1 MAGRRPIHLRRL
13 LYEKVLELRELGL
26 SYREIRREVFEECGE
41 HLSKSI
47 ISDWVNQVHTPY
59 GDGLGRTGED
69 RRAHKLK
76 PCPELAYVIGAA
88 IGDGYVNFVADDYK
102 YLVILSVTDYD
113 FVAEFGRCAE
123 IAVGRTKPYRPFWDR
138 CRQRWVVRVYSKE
151 LYNLLKK
158 PIDLK
163 KIKPYVEYSK
173 ECMAAFLRGL
183 ADAEGSADRDEAN
196 LGHIEISNTCLE
208 LIKYAQ
214 RLLRRLGICSRI
226 YERREEKSFIIEGRR
241 CRRRKGATWRLVIY
255 RRNEIL
261 KFRELIGFAI
271 KRKQKILE
279 MIK

>member
-1 MAGRRPIHLRRL
+1 VAGRRPIHLRRL
-13 LYEKVLELRELGL
+13 LYERVLELRELGL
-26 SYREIRREVFEECGE
+26 SYREIQREVFEEFGE

-47 ISDWVNQVHTPY
+47 ISDWVNRVHTPY

-88 IGDGYVNFVADDYK
+88 IGDGYVNFLADDYK
-102 YLVILSVTDYD
+102 YLVILSVIDYD
-113 FVAEFGRCAE
+113 FVAEFGRCAG
-123 IAVGRTKPYRPFWDR
+123 IAIGRTKPYRSFWDR

-173 ECMAAFLRGL
+173 ECTAAFLRGL
-183 ADAEGSADRDEAN
+183 ADAEGSVDRDEAN
-196 LGHIEISNTCLE
+196 LGHIEISNTRLE

-241 CRRRKGATWRLVIY
+241 CRRRKGTTWRLVIY